1 MLTCSLTKTIIFV
14 NICDKWNM
22 KFNQFSRSPYSILQS
37 LDQRISTGNF
47 LVSKIISVSNT
58 QVETIGDAYM
68 VVSGVPVQYS

>member
-1 MLTCSLTKTIIFV
+1 
-14 NICDKWNM
+14 M